1 MKILIV
7 VDMQNDFITGP
18 LGTPEAQLIVPLV
31 KNKIEE
37 YREKDWVIAF
47 TQDTH
52 GADYFN
58 TQEGKKLPVIHTIQ
72 YNSGWAVCDKLM
84 EVACEEDLFIEKPT
98 FGFVHWDAVFAQLEE
113 QYGEE
118 IEAIEL
124 VGVCTSICVISNAII
139 LKAFMPEIPIAV
151 DAKCCAC
158 VTPETHA
165 AAITAMKTCQID
177 II

>member
-18 LGTPEAQLIVPLV
+18 LGTKEAQSIVPLV
-31 KNKIEE
+31 RKKIEE
-37 YREKDWVIAF
+37 YREKDWVIVF

-52 GADYFN
+52 YADYLN

-72 YNSGWAVCDKLM
+72 HNPGWEVCDELM
-84 EVACEEDLFIEKPT
+84 EVACEEDLFVEKPT
-98 FGFVHWDAVFAQLEE
+98 FGFIDWDAAFARLEG

-118 IEAIEL
+118 VEAIEL

-139 LKAFMPEIPIAV
+139 LKAFMPETPIAV
-151 DAKCCAC
+151 DATCCAC
-158 VTPETHA
+158 VTPETHT